1 MRTALVCIL
10 VVSAAE
16 LLIAPEA
23 RAEGGF
29 YAGGSVGSVTIQAD
43 IPDAENI
50 DEVFEFD
57 ENDFAWKAFGGFSFD
72 LEVLDLA
79 FETGYV
85 DLGAPSG
92 DPAGTNVE
100 LEVDGWDYFGL
111 AGLQLGPIGV
121 FAKAGFISWDLE
133 TTIGGLDIG
142 GEDGDGIGDDDGTD
156 PAYGVGAR
164 FNLGSLEIRGEY
176 ELFDLDSVDD
186 VYLLSA
192 GAVWRFE

>member
-10 VVSAAE
+10 IVSAPG
-16 LLIAPEA
+16 LLVPLEA
-23 RAEGGF
+23 RAEAGF

-43 IPDAENI
+43 IPDAENV

-57 ENDFAWKAFGGFSFD
+57 ENDFAWKAFGGFNFD
-72 LEVLDLA
+72 MEVLDLA
-79 FETGYV
+79 IETGYV

-92 DPAGTNVE
+92 DTAGTNIE
-100 LEVDGWDYFGL
+100 LDVDGWDYFGL

-133 TTIGGLDIG
+133 TTIQGLDIG
-142 GEDGDGIGDDDGTD
+142 GEDGLGDDDGTD
-156 PAYGVGAR
+156 PAYGIGAR

-186 VYLLSA
+186 VYMVSA
-192 GAVWRFE
+192 GAVWTFQ